1 MESLDSHVFK
11 VHHRNILFI
20 EVVDDIVE
28 CGRKRSAESESF
40 IQLLTRGDVVLI
52 VVIVATVAIGFAIGS
67 FIGAE
72 FAIAIGFATNLA
84 VGDDFGI
91 SIGLYSPRIWLNLSL
106 KFREF
111 AIAYSI
117 L

>member
-52 VVIVATVAIGFAIGS
+52 VVIELNVHENLEKLLHFYFVAFAAFQDTITFDSKVKVGKLIV
-67 FIGAE
+67 FPVIQ
-72 FAIAIGFATNLA
+72 IA
-84 VGDDFGI
+84 
-91 SIGLYSPRIWLNLSL
+91 
-106 KFREF
+106 
-111 AIAYSI
+111 
-117 L
+117 